1 MNVAAEKKT
10 VYHIS
15 PLRLWLVPG
24 MFIILAV
31 FFLAV
36 VVSDSNSPDK
46 GNAGIYIV
54 IFFFAFAAIMYLI
67 LRFTRLMLSAD
78 GIKLYQLGYK
88 LETDWDN
95 VAYLYDASGGE
106 GLVLHRPMVCR
117 GARTLSRFRNVEVE
131 GANVYGDEQ
140 IQCIAEHRFIPI
152 EAFAYWLK
160 KGQLRDDLIR
170 HAPAL
175 NNG

>member
-1 MNVAAEKKT
+1 MPA
-10 VYHIS
+10 
-15 PLRLWLVPG
+15 
-24 MFIILAV
+24 II
-31 FFLAV
+31 FLAV

-54 IFFFAFAAIMYLI
+54 IFLFAFAAIMILI
-67 LRFTRLMLSAD
+67 LRYARLVLSAD
-78 GIKLYQLGYK
+78 GIKLYQFGYK

-95 VAYLYDASGGE
+95 VAYLYDAPGGE

-117 GARTLSRFRNVEVE
+117 GASALGRFRNVEIE
-131 GANVYGDEQ
+131 GVNFYGDEQ
-140 IQCIAEHRFIPI
+140 IQFIAEHRFIPI